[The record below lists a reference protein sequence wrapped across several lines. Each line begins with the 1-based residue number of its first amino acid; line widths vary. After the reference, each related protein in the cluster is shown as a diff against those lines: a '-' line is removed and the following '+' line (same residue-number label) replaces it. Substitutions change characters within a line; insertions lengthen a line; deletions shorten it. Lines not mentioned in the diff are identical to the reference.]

1 MPLKEKHWNWIK
13 IAIYIVAG
21 IFVLGILK
29 VILQIF
35 NGTGPIPTGVGK
47 VLGAGAN
54 LVNGIV
60 NGCSKQ
66 PDCSKGSNTDKN
78 SCENLTNCS
87 FEKTKGTDGK
97 TTGACISSNGVAP
110 GGGINTMGCALGIGL
125 LTWLAASI
133 LAPIAGFFINMW
145 GKKNKT
151 VEDISTVTGKSF
163 DKENTDLIR
172 KGIESGVEASKDYRE
187 KWKEEAPDH
196 LQKMMSEITAST
208 VTYNK
213 LTESLRNKSDP
224 AMEKEAADAH
234 TKAVTDAKAAAKVVD
249 DEASKN
255 DKADTDANEKRESAA
270 DLAAKAAKSAEK

>member
-13 IAIYIVAG
+13 ISIYIVAG
-21 IFVLGILK
+21 IFVCGILK
-29 VILQIF
+29 LILQIF

-87 FEKTKGTDGK
+87 FEKTTADGK

-125 LTWLAASI
+125 LAWLAASI
-133 LAPIAGFFINMW
+133 LAPIAGFFISMF

-151 VEDISTVTGKSF
+151 VEDVAATSGKPF
-163 DKENTDLIR
+163 DKVNRDLID
-172 KGIESGVEASKDYRE
+172 ESIDAGVKASESYRE
-187 KWKEEAPDH
+187 EYNEKCPDH

-208 VTYNK
+208 LTYNK
-213 LTESLRNKSDP
+213 LHKQITDGKGSAASEARALTQHNKEVAS
-224 AMEKEAADAH
+224 
-234 TKAVTDAKAAAKVVD
+234 AKAKAK
-249 DEASKN
+249 
-255 DKADTDANEKRESAA
+255 DTDADASKGDA
-270 DLAAKAAKSAEK
+270 DAEAKAKERRDNAAKMAEHAAG